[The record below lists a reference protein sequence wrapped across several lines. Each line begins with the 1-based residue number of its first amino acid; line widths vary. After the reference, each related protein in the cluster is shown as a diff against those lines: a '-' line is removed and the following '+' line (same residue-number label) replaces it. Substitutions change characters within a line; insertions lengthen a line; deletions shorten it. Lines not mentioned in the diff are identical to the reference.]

1 MSKGPLPGVD
11 AAGGALDPAPG
22 TAPPPDSSTKPT
34 RVAFQNVGCKLNQCE
49 VEALQ
54 DGFQRRGYELVPFGA
69 GADVYVVNT
78 CTVTGS
84 GDADSRRA
92 VRRAV
97 RFNPDATVV
106 ATGCYAQRRP
116 DALREAGAELVVGND
131 DKANLVDTVHRH
143 LTVNHHLADSTPV
156 ATFDPS
162 TRPKAARFLEI
173 HGAPSLGRTRGTLKI
188 QDGCDEHCTYCVI
201 PSVRGVSV
209 SRPLDECLEQAR
221 RMVTAGYREVV
232 LTGVHTGSYGVDF
245 GEDESLLSLLRALE
259 EIDGLARI
267 RLNSVEP
274 GFVTDALIRHLADS
288 SKLCRHFHI
297 PLQSGDDQILR
308 RMGRRYTARQ
318 YARVVESIADL
329 VPDCAIGADVMV
341 GFPGESR
348 EHFDNTFELIRR
360 LPLTYLHVFSYSMR
374 DGTAALRLGDR
385 QTRATQRPRARQ
397 LIRLGEDKRLAFNQ
411 RFLGTRLRILI
422 EECRSSGADA
432 SGLAVGRSDNYVK
445 VLFNAATQDIAVN
458 EFAEVRVDSA
468 RQDAVFGEW
477 VPS

>member
-1 MSKGPLPGVD
+1 
-11 AAGGALDPAPG
+11 
-22 TAPPPDSSTKPT
+22 
-34 RVAFQNVGCKLNQCE
+34 
-49 VEALQ
+49 
-54 DGFQRRGYELVPFGA
+54 
-69 GADVYVVNT
+69 
-78 CTVTGS
+78 
-84 GDADSRRA
+84 
-92 VRRAV
+92 
-97 RFNPDATVV
+97 
-106 ATGCYAQRRP
+106 
-116 DALREAGAELVVGND
+116 
-131 DKANLVDTVHRH
+131 
-143 LTVNHHLADSTPV
+143 
-156 ATFDPS
+156 
-162 TRPKAARFLEI
+162 
-173 HGAPSLGRTRGTLKI
+173 
-188 QDGCDEHCTYCVI
+188 
-201 PSVRGVSV
+201 
-209 SRPLDECLEQAR
+209 
-221 RMVTAGYREVV
+221 MVTAGYREVV

-445 VLFNAATQDIAVN
+445 VLFNAAKQDIAVN
-458 EFAEVRVDSA
+458 EFVEVRVDSA

>member
-1 MSKGPLPGVD
+1 MSEHPL
-11 AAGGALDPAPG
+11 AAISGDSTSAPD
-22 TAPPPDSSTKPT
+22 TAPT
-34 RVAFQNVGCKLNQCE
+34 RVAFQNVGCKLNQYE

-54 DGFQRRGYELVPFGA
+54 DGFQRRGYEVVPFEA

-97 RFNPDATVV
+97 RFNPEATVV

-116 DALREAGAELVVGND
+116 DGLREAGAGLVVGNQQ
-131 DKANLVDTVHRH
+131 KADLVDTVHRH
-143 LTVNHHLADSTPV
+143 LSGSTPV
-156 ATFDPS
+156 AVFDPS
-162 TRPKAARFLEI
+162 ARPRAERFLEI

-209 SRPLDECLEQAR
+209 SRPLDEVVQQAR
-221 RMVTAGYREVV
+221 RMVEAGYREVA
-232 LTGVHTGSYGVDF
+232 LTGVHTGSYGRDF
-245 GEDESLLSLLRALE
+245 DGEESLLTLLQALE
-259 EIDGLARI
+259 GVDGLSRI

-297 PLQSGDDQILR
+297 PLQSGDDRILR
-308 RMGRRYTARQ
+308 RMGRRYTAAE
-318 YARVVESIADL
+318 YARVVETIADL

-341 GFPGESR
+341 GFPGEGR
-348 EHFDNTFELIRR
+348 QHFGNTLDLIRR
-360 LPLTYLHVFSYSMR
+360 LPLTYLHVFSYSLR

-397 LIRLGEDKRLAFNQ
+397 LISLSEDKRLAFHR
-411 RFLGTRLRILI
+411 RFLGSSLRILV
-422 EECRSSGADA
+422 EERCSSSA
-432 SGLAVGRSDNYVK
+432 SAFGLAVGKSDNYVK
-445 VLFNAATQDIAVN
+445 VLFAAGEQEIAEN
-458 EFAEVRVDSA
+458 QFALVRIGSA
-468 RQDAVFGEW
+468 RQDAVFGELE
-477 VPS
+477 PS